1 MSYESLRASFDNL
14 AYEIVVQGFAL
25 SPTERSSKMQ
35 ELCLLAA
42 KIVIEVEG
50 SDDEVMILCN
60 LDGIMHRAHS
70 LISALEQC
78 EDLRAK
84 SARNYLGSLHAAGT
98 VSTYRT
104 CNS

>member
-1 MSYESLRASFDNL
+1 MSYESLRANFDNL
-14 AYEIVVQGFAL
+14 AFEIVVEGFGL

-84 SARNYLGSLHAAGT
+84 SIRNYLGSLHAPT
-98 VSTYRT
+98 Q
-104 CNS
+104 

>member
-42 KIVIEVEG
+42 RVMLEVEG
-50 SDDEVMILCN
+50 SEDEVKILCS

-84 SARNYLGSLHAAGT
+84 SARNYLGSLHAA
-98 VSTYRT
+98 SL
-104 CNS
+104 

>member
-1 MSYESLRASFDNL
+1 MSYESLRANFDNL
-14 AYEIVVQGFAL
+14 AFEIVVEGFGL

-84 SARNYLGSLHAAGT
+84 SARNYLGSLHAT
-98 VSTYRT
+98 VK
-104 CNS
+104 

>member
-1 MSYESLRASFDNL
+1 MSYESLRANFDNL
-14 AYEIVVQGFAL
+14 AFEIVVEGFGL

-42 KIVIEVEG
+42 RVMLEVEG
-50 SDDEVMILCN
+50 SEDEVKILCN

-84 SARNYLGSLHAAGT
+84 SARNYLGSLHTA
-98 VSTYRT
+98 SL
-104 CNS
+104 